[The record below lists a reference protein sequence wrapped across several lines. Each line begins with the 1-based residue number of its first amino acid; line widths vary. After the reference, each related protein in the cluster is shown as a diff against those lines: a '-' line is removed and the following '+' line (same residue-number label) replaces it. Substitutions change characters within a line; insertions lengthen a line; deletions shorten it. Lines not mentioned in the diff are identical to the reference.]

1 MEKNEIDQ
9 TLWEQNQTEIDAKYA
24 DISKGKELDVNDIKG
39 PHDTIPDSQIGL
51 SWNDEPQSGS
61 EKIIFKFLP
70 ASHRLINNLD
80 GYFYDSEVKFFDT
93 QVSYSTISRH
103 TELHQLDLFSVT
115 NLQPHDPLT
124 GGISSKLSIGNKLY
138 YDFSPISANDNYLL
152 AGIGKTFLLWPNLS
166 QYFLLNAI
174 ESSNACS
181 RFCYEVEAG
190 TILKQIKKLKS
201 ILTLKNTSSTKGA
214 SMFSLAL
221 QNSLSFENFAL
232 EFDYNRYDFSDSN
245 LENFETGMTYLF

>member
-1 MEKNEIDQ
+1 
-9 TLWEQNQTEIDAKYA
+9 LW
-24 DISKGKELDVNDIKG
+24 
-39 PHDTIPDSQIGL
+39 
-51 SWNDEPQSGS
+51 
-61 EKIIFKFLP
+61 
-70 ASHRLINNLD
+70 
-80 GYFYDSEVKFFDT
+80 
-93 QVSYSTISRH
+93 
-103 TELHQLDLFSVT
+103 
-115 NLQPHDPLT
+115 
-124 GGISSKLSIGNKLY
+124 
-138 YDFSPISANDNYLL
+138 
-152 AGIGKTFLLWPNLS
+152 

-201 ILTLKNTSSTKGA
+201 ILTLKNTSSTKGS

-221 QNSLSFENFAL
+221 QNSLNFENFAL